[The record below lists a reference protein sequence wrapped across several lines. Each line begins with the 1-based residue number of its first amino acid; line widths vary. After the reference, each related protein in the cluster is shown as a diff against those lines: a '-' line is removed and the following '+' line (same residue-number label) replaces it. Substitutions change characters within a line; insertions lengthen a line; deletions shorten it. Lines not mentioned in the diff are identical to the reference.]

1 VRRASGLFAALG
13 VAVIAAAPAGGAD
26 AGAAERAPVVDQI
39 VVFPG
44 GKAVRKQVSTRAL
57 SVKVGG
63 RRCRAGAGTA
73 LPALVRS
80 HSGRVRLRDFGS
92 CSQRAADGSA
102 LFVSGIGRYRNKGRD
117 GWVYK
122 VGKRA
127 ATAGAA
133 DPAGPFGSGRLRS
146 KRRVTWF
153 YCRLEADGCQPTLAL
168 RAKREPGGIAVTVTG
183 YDDEGRGKAES
194 SARVFV
200 NGVEQ
205 VTSTEGVSHFAL
217 PAGTYSA
224 YATKRGRVRS
234 FTERIVVK

>member
-1 VRRASGLFAALG
+1 MSAL
-13 VAVIAAAPAGGAD
+13 AAAAAAAVLEGGPP
-26 AGAAERAPVVDQI
+26 AGAAAGAPVVAQM

-44 GKAVRKQVSTRAL
+44 GKAVRKRVSTRAL
-57 SVKVGG
+57 SVKIGG

-73 LPALVRS
+73 LPALIRS

-92 CSQRAADGSA
+92 CSDRAADGSG
-102 LFVSGIGRYRNKGRD
+102 LFVRGIGRYRNKGRD

-127 ATAGAA
+127 ATAGVA
-133 DPAGPFGSGRLRS
+133 DPAGPFGNGRLRS

-183 YDDEGRGKAES
+183 YDDEGRGKAEP
-194 SARVFV
+194 SAGVFV

-205 VTSTEGVSHFAL
+205 VTSSEGVSHLSL
-217 PAGTYSA
+217 PPGTYHVH
-224 YATKRGRVRS
+224 ATKRGRIRS

>member
-1 VRRASGLFAALG
+1 VRGRRPIAISALAAAAA
-13 VAVIAAAPAGGAD
+13 AVLAGGPPAEAAAPAPA
-26 AGAAERAPVVDQI
+26 VDQM

-44 GKAVRKQVSTRAL
+44 GQAVRKRVSTRAL

-63 RRCRAGAGTA
+63 RRCRVGAGTA
-73 LPALVRS
+73 LPALIRS

-92 CSQRAADGSA
+92 CSDRAADGSA
-102 LFVSGIGRYRNKGRD
+102 LFVRGIGPYRNKGRD

-133 DPAGPFGSGRLRS
+133 DPAGPFGDGRLRS
-146 KRRVTWF
+146 RQRVTWF
-153 YCRLEADGCQPTLAL
+153 YCRLEADGCQPTLTL

-183 YDDEGRGKAES
+183 YDDEGRGNAEP
-194 SARVFV
+194 AAGVFV
-200 NGVEQ
+200 NGMKQ
-205 VTSTEGVSHFAL
+205 LTSSEGVSHFAL
-217 PAGTYSA
+217 PAGA
-224 YATKRGRVRS
+224 YHVHAVKRGRIRS